1 MSNLK
6 IAYVQPVF
14 FLLAIGCNPSA
25 KSIAFKYQVEHHYQF
40 EVITKLKLSAKQNR
54 AFQDMQAYYQDKINW
69 MQAHVIDRARLR
81 AEFMKLQASF
91 DEELKALLSNKQYG
105 LYLEL
110 LEGKS
115 ATFQPVRI
123 QKTI

>member
-14 FLLAIGCNPSA
+14 FLLAMGCNPSA
-25 KSIAFKYQVEHHYQF
+25 KSIAFKYETEHQYQY
-40 EVITKLKLSAKQNR
+40 EVITKLKLSTKQKKT
-54 AFQDMQAYYQDKINW
+54 FQEMQAYFQDKINW
-69 MQAHVIDRARLR
+69 MQANIADRAKLR
-81 AEFMKLQASF
+81 GEFMKMQVSF
-91 DEELKALLSNKQYG
+91 DEELKALLSNKQYT

-115 ATFQPVRI
+115 SNFQPVRI